1 MQTTAAITGLRACP
15 ACGAM
20 NATRFCG
27 DCGRSVEAAPP
38 RTVEVL
44 KEGASELFGVDKSAL
59 RTLRDLL
66 LHPLKVA
73 DAVRSG
79 NEAGYVRPFRLF
91 FLLVSVYILLLT
103 TVQPHAFSMADQV
116 RPQDMAKMVEAAAR
130 NGITADAMNAAY
142 QQRTNMLLPLISALL
157 LFPMAML
164 LRRMDRS
171 HRLADHVL
179 TMASITNS
187 AFVTCIVLMPV
198 AFLGKWAFVAAAQL
212 ASIGYMGTAVV
223 HFYPAATRFRTG
235 LRVIGFL
242 VANYAVA
249 MLVTMVMMLGV
260 IVSVMRF

>member
-27 DCGRSVEAAPP
+27 DCGRAVDAAPA

-59 RTLRDLL
+59 RTVRDLL

-73 DAVRSG
+73 GAVRSG

-91 FLLVSVYILLLT
+91 FLLASVYILLLT
-103 TVQPHAFSMADQV
+103 TIQPHSFDIADQV
-116 RPQDMAKMVEAAAR
+116 RPQDMAKMVEVAAG
-130 NGITADAMNAAY
+130 NGISREMMNARFG
-142 QQRTNMLLPLISALL
+142 QRMNMLLPLISAVLL
-157 LFPMAML
+157 IPLAAL

-171 HRLADHVL
+171 RRLGDHVL

-187 AFVTCIVLMPV
+187 MWITCILLIPL
-198 AFLGKWAFVAAAQL
+198 AFLGKWPFMIAAQL
-212 ASIGYMGTAVV
+212 AGMGYISAAIIRL
-223 HFYPAATRFRTG
+223 YPAATRVRTG
-235 LRVIGFL
+235 LRLVGFL
-242 VANYAVA
+242 LADYTLT
-249 MLVTMVMMLGV
+249 MLLSLALTLGV
-260 IVSVMRF
+260 MISVLHF